1 MKRRQLSMFDPV
13 SIDSYFE
20 YWIIW
25 RFEFWCNALVEGW
38 THGLQGDIGTSGRNE
53 DDHALL
59 SGWLGNDALFAGW
72 YSSQCAVTRGWS
84 RWTGCSSLY
93 EYHIGRQAAAS
104 LSRCCSVEKVDV
116 LAVVRGTADCELL
129 EVDIWPIVRGTG
141 DGGLLVAFR
150 HIFCVKKPVDILRVV
165 QGTVSC
171 RLLAAI
177 PSCCCV
183 KSF

>member
-1 MKRRQLSMFDPV
+1 MNYFGEIIDASMKRRQLSMFDPV

-38 THGLQGDIGTSGRNE
+38 THGLQVDIGTSGRNE

-59 SGWLGNDALFAGW
+59 SGWLSNDALFAGW

-104 LSRCCSVEKVDV
+104 ISRCCSVEKVDV
-116 LAVVRGTADCELL
+116 LAVVR
-129 EVDIWPIVRGTG
+129 
-141 DGGLLVAFR
+141 LLV
-150 HIFCVKKPVDILRVV
+150 VDCLQLSQAAVVLRVF
-165 QGTVSC
+165 
-171 RLLAAI
+171 RRAL
-177 PSCCCV
+177 
-183 KSF
+183 